1 MTKRRKNLWL
11 TGLFREIRRS
21 PARFFSIA
29 AISFIAVAFFAGVRA
44 AAPDMKLTAD
54 QYLDESRM
62 ADLSMLSASGFTA
75 EDVRAIA
82 DVQGVESVMA
92 GISQD
97 VMMDYGE
104 STQANIKLLSMPLKV
119 EGDLWTDKPAALSL
133 DRYGYDDEADW
144 LGRPTVVEGRLPE
157 QRGEIAL
164 DNRFA
169 SERGIA
175 VGARV
180 ICTTSSGSREMVVS
194 GLVDSPYYMGL
205 DRGSSRVGAGSSQG
219 FAYTMGDDIAS
230 LATRMPLA
238 TL

>member
-1 MTKRRKNLWL
+1 
-11 TGLFREIRRS
+11 
-21 PARFFSIA
+21 
-29 AISFIAVAFFAGVRA
+29 
-44 AAPDMKLTAD
+44 
-54 QYLDESRM
+54 
-62 ADLSMLSASGFTA
+62 SMLSASGFTA

-119 EGDLWTDKPAALSL
+119 EGDLWTDKPAALNL

-164 DNRFA
+164 DNR
-169 SERGIA
+169 
-175 VGARV
+175 
-180 ICTTSSGSREMVVS
+180 
-194 GLVDSPYYMGL
+194 
-205 DRGSSRVGAGSSQG
+205 
-219 FAYTMGDDIAS
+219 
-230 LATRMPLA
+230 
-238 TL
+238 